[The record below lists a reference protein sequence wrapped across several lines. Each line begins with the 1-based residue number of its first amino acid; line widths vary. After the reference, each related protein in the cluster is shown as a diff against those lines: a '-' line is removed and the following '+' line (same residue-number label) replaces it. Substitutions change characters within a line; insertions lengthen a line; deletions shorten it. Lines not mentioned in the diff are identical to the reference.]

1 MYIQFLLCQQ
11 NLCKVLRGVKTP
23 SFQKKKSPHKIPN
36 LGNEIESLEN
46 QKYTSYLVNM
56 LFISSVKIISVSQG
70 VVIQFVKVV
79 WAQLGHL
86 SKFEENVICHLSD
99 LVDILVMNIK
109 L

>member
-1 MYIQFLLCQQ
+1 MYIQCLLCQQ

-46 QKYTSYLVNM
+46 QKYTSYLVNT